1 MHPAQK
7 RAIAGAVD
15 AVCFASALVVAVAL
29 RHPDNASIKL
39 QHYTWYIIAA
49 PLAGIAAFAWLG
61 VYRQIVRFTGLGE
74 GWRMVRGI
82 VVATLALTAL
92 SFFTRP
98 EHSVGP
104 TPGVSRVVFIT
115 FAMWALALTAAWR
128 LSARAALRPL
138 RPSRRTPIIL
148 FGAGTAG
155 SAVLADMAH
164 DRTRR
169 VVAVVDDDRHLR
181 GRELHG
187 VRVWSSRDLPKLIER
202 HRVETILLAVPAM
215 TMARRRAVV
224 DQLARSGARI
234 LTVPTLRE
242 IVEGLAPVERLREVS
257 IEDLLGR
264 DPVPP
269 DMQLLARSIAGRA
282 VLVTGAGGSIG
293 GELCRQIVRQRPREL
308 VLLEQNE
315 FALYSIHRDLVG
327 IIAALPEGE
336 RPALRAHLGSVTD
349 GVLMDGL
356 LRRSSISTVY
366 HAAALKHVPIV
377 EENEVEGV
385 RTNAFGTLTA
395 ARAAAAAGV
404 ERFVLISTDKA
415 VRPTSVMGASKRL
428 AEMMLQALQ
437 AEHPGTRY
445 VMVRFGNVL
454 GSSGSVVPLFREQI
468 MRGGP
473 VTVTDPEMTRYFMT
487 IPEAAELVLQAG
499 SLGQGGEVFML
510 DMGEPV
516 RIVDMA
522 RRMIA
527 LAGRSIRD
535 RERPDGEIEI
545 RFTGVRP
552 GEKLF
557 EELVIGDNLGPT
569 VHPGVLQARET
580 YLPWPQLEKRLVEME
595 ASLDQRDAAG
605 VRRGL
610 RDLLAEYA
618 PQESRTDSPRSA

>member
-1 MHPAQK
+1 M
-7 RAIAGAVD
+7 
-15 AVCFASALVVAVAL
+15 ALVVAVAL
-29 RHPDNASIKL
+29 RHPDNASVKL
-39 QHYTWYIIAA
+39 QHYTWYIVAA

-74 GWRMVRGI
+74 GWRMVRGVI
-82 VVATLALTAL
+82 VATLALTAL

-98 EHSVGP
+98 EHTAGP

-138 RPSRRTPIIL
+138 RPSRRTPVIL
-148 FGAGTAG
+148 FGAGAAG

-187 VRVWSSRDLPKLIER
+187 VRVWSSRDLPRLIER
-202 HRVETILLAVPAM
+202 HRAQTVLLAVPSM
-215 TMARRRAVV
+215 TMRRRREVV

-242 IVEGLAPVERLREVS
+242 IVEGLAPVERLREVA

-269 DMQLLARSIAGRA
+269 DLQLLARSITGRA

-315 FALYSIHRDLVG
+315 YALYSIHREMEAVV
-327 IIAALPEGE
+327 AALPAEE
-336 RPALRAHLGSVTD
+336 RPVLRAHVGSVTD
-349 GVLMDGL
+349 GVLMDSL
-356 LRRSSISTVY
+356 LRRNAISTVY

-385 RTNAFGTLTA
+385 RTNAFGTLVA

-437 AEHPGTRY
+437 QEHAGTRF

-468 MRGGP
+468 AQGGP

-499 SLGQGGEVFML
+499 SLGHGGEVFVL

-535 RERPDGEIEI
+535 AQHPDGEIEI
-545 RFTGVRP
+545 RFTGTRP

-557 EELVIGDNLGPT
+557 EELVIGSGLGPT
-569 VHPGVLQARET
+569 AHPGVRQARESF
-580 YLPWPQLEKRLVEME
+580 LPWRQLEERLVEME
-595 ASLDQRDAAG
+595 ACLDQRDAPG
-605 VRRGL
+605 VRRCL
-610 RDLLAEYA
+610 RDLLAEYQ
-618 PQESRTDSPRSA
+618 PQDAASDSTRPA